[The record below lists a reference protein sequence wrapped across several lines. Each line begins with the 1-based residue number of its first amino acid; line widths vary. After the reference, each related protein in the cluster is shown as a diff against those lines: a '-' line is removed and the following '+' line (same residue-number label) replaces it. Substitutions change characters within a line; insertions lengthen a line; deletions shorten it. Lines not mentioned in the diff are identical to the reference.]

1 MSEQTTVESGPLV
14 MDALS
19 IARAMSQPSEVKTPT
34 TPLPESTTT
43 ETPVAPVTTETQEP
57 VAPAAGETKPE
68 TAVGEPAKPETSTAT
83 ETKPA
88 ELKRDWRV
96 DAYYKA
102 IKDLEELKAKPAAT
116 TPEPAKPVTAATVED
131 VEPVWDPEKYPNG
144 YDDFIRALAT
154 HHGVKAAKDL
164 AKTSRVTEE
173 QNQVAQ
179 HFQQRDAKFKQAIV
193 DSGIAISEY
202 YETMAKAPIKFT
214 QRAEDFLGECV
225 DSPVGPKILHFL
237 AQNPEEVVR
246 IDGLGKRAQFRE
258 FEALEN
264 RFKSAP
270 TGAPATTPAP
280 AVPILNPGVSK
291 APAPIPTLATGVTK
305 PPRKSEAEL
314 AVLSPEEW
322 QAAHPDIV
330 VHRGRHARR

>member
-1 MSEQTTVESGPLV
+1 

-19 IARAMSQPSEVKTPT
+19 IARAMNQPSEVKTPT

-43 ETPVAPVTTETQEP
+43 ETPVVPVTTETQEP

-68 TAVGEPAKPETSTAT
+68 TTVGEPAQPATSTAT

-88 ELKRDWRV
+88 EPKRDWRI
-96 DAYYKA
+96 DAFYKA
-102 IKDLEELKAKPAAT
+102 ERDKAERDAKIAALEAKLSQPAT
-116 TPEPAKPVTAATVED
+116 TPDPKQSSVVAQSVEN
-131 VEPVWDPEKYPNG
+131 VEPVWDPEKFPDG
-144 YDDFIRALAT
+144 YDSFVAAKGAY
-154 HHGVKAAKDL
+154 HGAKAAREFFEKNRTTQQQEQFNRQVQEQT
-164 AKTSRVTEE
+164 AKWRQSVIDNGVTDYWD
-173 QNQVAQ
+173 VVPKMVV
-179 HFQQRDAKFKQAIV
+179 KFN
-193 DSGIAISEY
+193 
-202 YETMAKAPIKFT
+202 
-214 QRAEDFLGECV
+214 EDFVGECV
-225 DSPVGPKILHFL
+225 SSPVGPKILHFL
-237 AQNPEEVVR
+237 ATNPEEAIR

-258 FEALEN
+258 FEALET

-314 AVLSPEEW
+314 ATASAEEW